1 MKVLIVN
8 GKRFLINE
16 KSSVVDQ
23 TCERIINNFPHD
35 AVVEF
40 DTGFYGVN
48 YSKIG
53 VKMEQV

>member
-1 MKVLIVN
+1 MKVLVVN

-16 KSSVVDQ
+16 KSSVVDK

-40 DTGFYGVN
+40 DE
-48 YSKIG
+48 
-53 VKMEQV
+53 VKLSDVL

>member
-1 MKVLIVN
+1 MKVLVVN

-16 KSSVVDQ
+16 KSSVVDE

-40 DTGFYGVN
+40 DE
-48 YSKIG
+48 
-53 VKMEQV
+53 VKLSDVL